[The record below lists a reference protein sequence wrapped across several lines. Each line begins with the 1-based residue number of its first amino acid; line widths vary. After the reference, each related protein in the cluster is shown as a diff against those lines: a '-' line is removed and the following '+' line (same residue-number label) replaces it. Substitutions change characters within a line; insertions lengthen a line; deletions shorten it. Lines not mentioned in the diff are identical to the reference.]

1 MPCTYELTGNDVIC
15 QPVLDALGLRGGH
28 ASGSAEST
36 PGVQLGFTYM
46 PSAGHLPDRRS
57 SGRMGLP
64 RGSGSLLE
72 P

>member
-1 MPCTYELTGNDVIC
+1 MLTGNDAIC
-15 QPVLDALGLRGGH
+15 QPVLDALGLREG
-28 ASGSAEST
+28 ARSGPAEST
-36 PGVQLGFTYM
+36 LGVQLGFTCA
-46 PSAGHLPDRRS
+46 PSADHPPDRRS